1 MMASRVKIPARVF
14 QECFENRKF
23 VRGKLDGLAADFHL
37 VEFWVQLYSVAR
49 DRRSSLLRARL
60 VVAQLRLDSRQQDAR
75 AERLCD
81 VVVRAEFKPAYDV
94 RLLASCGKHDNRH
107 LRVGFLRA
115 VDFAEVQ
122 PVHARQHEV
131 EQNEVEAF
139 ALFEPRERLF
149 GGIHARALVAAFFD
163 VEFDKLSYA
172 FLVLDY

>member
-1 MMASRVKIPARVF
+1 MMASRVKTLPVFFRNVSRIENSFAVSSTGLPPIFTSWNSGFSSIP
-14 QECFENRKF
+14 
-23 VRGKLDGLAADFHL
+23 L
-37 VEFWVQLYSVAR
+37 AR

-94 RLLASCGKHDNRH
+94 RLLASCGEHDNRH

-149 GGIHARALVAAFFD
+149 GGIDARALVAAFCD